1 MTGSDVVIEVNDNGI
16 PQYPKGHSGRLLVT
30 LAAIDKLTA
39 PTATTVAALTGLS
52 KSKIDEY
59 AQTLCAEFGVDIVK
73 VAGVF
78 RIQSWGEILRKS
90 GVQKALTVPLNGTRV
105 GETNDAFERRR
116 AMNTE
121 RKPMLSN
128 ADHRAM
134 DEMLKE
140 VISAVA
146 AGDLSPRKATG
157 GLAQIIAAVDCG
169 NLGEAQAW
177 FKNKLD
183 QFAS

>member
-1 MTGSDVVIEVNDNGI
+1 MSVCDQVIGVNDNGI
-16 PQYPKGHSGRLLVT
+16 PQYPKGHAGRLLIT
-30 LAAIDKLTA
+30 LAAIDKLA
-39 PTATTVAALTGLS
+39 SPTATTVAALTGLS

-59 AQTLCAEFGVDIVK
+59 TQTLCEEFGVDIVK
-73 VAGVF
+73 IGGVF
-78 RIQSWGEILRKS
+78 RIQSWGEVLRKA

-105 GETNDAFERRR
+105 GETHDAFARRR

-128 ADHRAM
+128 SDHRDM

-140 VISAVA
+140 VFTAIA
-146 AGDLSPRKATG
+146 AGELSPRKAVG
-157 GLAQIIAAVDCG
+157 GMAQIIAAVDCG
-169 NLGEAQAW
+169 NLGEVQAW

-183 QFAS
+183 HFAS

>member
-1 MTGSDVVIEVNDNGI
+1 MSVGDIFIEVNENGV
-16 PQYPKGHSGRLLVT
+16 PQYPKGHTGRLLIT
-30 LAAIDKLTA
+30 LAAIDRLNA
-39 PTATTVAALTGLS
+39 PTASTVAAFTGLS

-59 AQTLCAEFGVDIVK
+59 AQTLCEEFGVDIVK
-73 VAGVF
+73 IGGVF
-78 RIQSWGEILRKS
+78 RIQSWGEILRKT
-90 GVQKALTVPLNGTRV
+90 GVQKVLTVPLNGTRV
-105 GETNDAFERRR
+105 GETQDDFARRR

-140 VISAVA
+140 VFSAVA
-146 AGDLSPRKATG
+146 AGDLSPRKAVG
-157 GLAQIIAAVDCG
+157 GMAQIIAAIDCG

-177 FKNKLD
+177 FKNKLEH
-183 QFAS
+183 FGS